1 MGASL
6 SIGTVAAMSGLTRD
20 AIRYYERRG
29 LLPAPARTPAGYRRY
44 GEGVVRRLAL
54 IRNAQRFGFSLAA
67 IASFL
72 RVREAGGRPCE
83 SVRAAAQQMLDAMDV
98 QFAEL
103 STARTRM
110 RRTLHH
116 GTARWRARRRLAR
129 PGCSSGCPA
138 MPHTR
143 ARSALPARMKETYE
157 AFAARRLRL
166 VGDAVRSLARR
177 FVEIGAVSDPLVDD
191 PLAAAADSRSV
202 VVAGG
207 CSGAFRRST
216 SMSPA
221 SSARRQAMQ
230 AAR

>member
-29 LLPAPARTPAGYRRY
+29 LLAAPARTPAGYRRY

-83 SVRAAAQQMLDAMDV
+83 SVRAAAQKMLEAMDV

-103 STARTRM
+103 STARMRM
-110 RRTLHH
+110 RRTLHQ
-116 GTARWRARRRLAR
+116 WDRALAR
-129 PGCSSGCPA
+129 TPSSRQARLLERLPA

-143 ARSALPARMKETYE
+143 ARSALPARTKET
-157 AFAARRLRL
+157 
-166 VGDAVRSLARR
+166 S
-177 FVEIGAVSDPLVDD
+177 
-191 PLAAAADSRSV
+191 
-202 VVAGG
+202 
-207 CSGAFRRST
+207 
-216 SMSPA
+216 
-221 SSARRQAMQ
+221 
-230 AAR
+230 